1 MSEQSSSTSSPDTV
15 EEAEFGGINL
25 LIGFVIGAA
34 LLLGWWALIDWLQ
47 ARLAD
52 STGFLAQLVAV
63 LDRSNAYGF
72 LLGAT
77 WGATNNPAH
86 SPIRAVI
93 GKSIRWALGFGLA
106 FVGVD
111 VLRFALQAML
121 GESLGDIVTSAI
133 WFGLAGALAGVVME
147 LQRTVAPRVGSAV
160 LSFRQIVQLTLKF
173 DGASVRRVLMM
184 ALFGALI
191 GVTIEL
197 LFQRSSAQPWLIVL
211 LIVLLAVIAVVALRL
226 WSPSRKTVWQWLSGA
241 LIALILF
248 DLLAL
253 FALNA
258 LLGTLAGIVVLV
270 GYAILQSRG

>member
-77 WGATNNPAH
+77 WGATNNPG
-86 SPIRAVI
+86 SRPLRAVI
-93 GKSIRWALGFGLA
+93 GKSIRWALGFGAA
-106 FVGVD
+106 FLGVNM
-111 VLRFALQAML
+111 LRFALQAAL
-121 GESLGDIVTSAI
+121 GESLGDIVASAI
-133 WFGLAGALAGVVME
+133 WFGLAGAFTGLVLE
-147 LQRTVAPRVGSAV
+147 LKRTVTLRVGSAV
-160 LSFRQIVQLTLKF
+160 LSVSQIVQLTLKF
-173 DGASVRRVLMM
+173 DGAAARRVLMV
-184 ALFGALI
+184 ALLGALI

-197 LFQRSSAQPWLIVL
+197 LFQHSSAQPWLIVL
-211 LIVLLAVIAVVALRL
+211 LIVLLAVIAVVAIRL
-226 WSPSRKTVWQWLSGA
+226 WTPSRKTVRQWLSGA